1 VLIDRAR
8 IFVKAGDGGNGA
20 VSFRRE
26 KFVPRGGPDGG
37 DGGRGG
43 DVRMRVN
50 PHMTSLLAF
59 QFNQHFKA
67 ENGRGGMGGNKHG
80 RAGKPKVIEVPAGTV
95 VWDDE
100 RGELLADLTDAGES
114 VIVARGGKGGLG
126 NAHFKTSVHQ
136 APRLAELGEPGD
148 ERWLRLELRIIAD
161 VGLIG
166 LPNAGKSTLLAS
178 SSRARPKIADYPFT
192 TLEPNLG
199 VVEIGGPG
207 GQVYVMADVPG
218 RIEGAAAGA
227 GLGHEFRR
235 HVTRTGVVVHV
246 VDASGG
252 LEGRDPLA
260 DFATINEE
268 VAAYDP
274 NLAEKP
280 MLVALNKIDLPEARE
295 NLSRLHETLRRQG
308 YEVFDISAATGE
320 GVPALLNATAAA
332 LREMAERKEPV
343 EKPQERRRYT
353 LANTDERAYTVTRR
367 SRHHFDVAG
376 VGIER
381 LTKMTNFS
389 QDEAVRRFQRV
400 LETSGIE
407 AELEKLGVQPGDTVH
422 IGEFDLVWGT
432 PEEIEAAQHPER
444 FAEMEAAAQEE

>member
-1 VLIDRAR
+1 
-8 IFVKAGDGGNGA
+8 
-20 VSFRRE
+20 
-26 KFVPRGGPDGG
+26 
-37 DGGRGG
+37 
-43 DVRMRVN
+43 
-50 PHMTSLLAF
+50 
-59 QFNQHFKA
+59 
-67 ENGRGGMGGNKHG
+67 
-80 RAGKPKVIEVPAGTV
+80 
-95 VWDDE
+95 
-100 RGELLADLTDAGES
+100 
-114 VIVARGGKGGLG
+114 
-126 NAHFKTSVHQ
+126 
-136 APRLAELGEPGD
+136 
-148 ERWLRLELRIIAD
+148 
-161 VGLIG
+161 
-166 LPNAGKSTLLAS
+166 
-178 SSRARPKIADYPFT
+178 
-192 TLEPNLG
+192 
-199 VVEIGGPG
+199 
-207 GQVYVMADVPG
+207 
-218 RIEGAAAGA
+218 
-227 GLGHEFRR
+227 
-235 HVTRTGVVVHV
+235 VHV

-260 DFATINEE
+260 DFATVNEE

-274 NLAEKP
+274 DLAEKP

-295 NLSRLHETLRRQG
+295 NLPGLRETLRGQG